1 MGKPCMDKRMDKHD
15 CAMDRAPARMLA
27 YSIAAALFALDRIT
41 KVIITS
47 YVSIYDTRT
56 VIPGFFNIVHTENP
70 GAAFSL
76 FSGAPSAWRTFFLV
90 ALSTVALVV
99 IAAMIWRMHGR
110 ADEGRYI
117 RLGLALILG
126 GALGNVYDRIV
137 HGTVTD
143 FLELYYRGFSW
154 PAFNVADS
162 AITIGVGLVMLDMF
176 LNRHAPRT
184 T

>member
-1 MGKPCMDKRMDKHD
+1 
-15 CAMDRAPARMLA
+15 MDRASARLLA
-27 YSIAAALFALDRIT
+27 YGIAAVVFALDRIT
-41 KVIITS
+41 KAVIKL
-47 YVSIYDTRT
+47 YFSIWDTWT

-76 FSGAPSAWRTFFLV
+76 FSDAHSGWRTFFLV
-90 ALSTVALVV
+90 TLSTAALVV
-99 IAAMIWRMHGR
+99 ITALIWRMHGF
-110 ADEGRYI
+110 ASENRYV

-162 AITIGVGLVMLDMF
+162 AITIGVGLVMLEM
-176 LNRHAPRT
+176 LRNRHAPRT
-184 T
+184 A

>member
-1 MGKPCMDKRMDKHD
+1 
-15 CAMDRAPARMLA
+15 
-27 YSIAAALFALDRIT
+27 
-41 KVIITS
+41 
-47 YVSIYDTRT
+47 

-76 FSGAPSAWRTFFLV
+76 FSGTHSGWRTFFLV
-90 ALSTVALVV
+90 TLSSAALVV
-99 IAAMIWRMHGR
+99 IAALIWRMHGF
-110 ADEGRYI
+110 ASESRYM

-154 PAFNVADS
+154 PAFNAADS
-162 AITIGVGLVMLDMF
+162 AITIGVGLVMLEM
-176 LNRHAPRT
+176 LRNRHAPRT
-184 T
+184 A

>member
-1 MGKPCMDKRMDKHD
+1 MGKHGCV
-15 CAMDRAPARMLA
+15 MDRAPARMLA
-27 YSIAAALFALDRIT
+27 YGIAAVLFALDRIT
-41 KVIITS
+41 KVIIKS
-47 YVSIYDTRT
+47 YVSTYDTRT

-76 FSGAPSAWRTFFLV
+76 FSDVHSGWRTFFLV
-90 ALSTVALVV
+90 TLSTVALVV

-110 ADEGRYI
+110 AGESRYM

-137 HGTVTD
+137 YGTVTD

-162 AITIGVGLVMLDMF
+162 AITIGVGLVILDM
-176 LNRHAPRT
+176 LLTRHAPRT